1 MQPTVQRLL
10 FEVCREN
17 TNEHSPRNEYK
28 PSSVDF
34 FIPAIAEFVGSFLLT
49 FLGICSYL
57 HTVNTQLA
65 VSLLDGV
72 ALYTLTCCLGRFS
85 GAHFNPAQTLSVI
98 FVGRCRLA
106 VGLFMIFMQFL
117 GAFLGAVYAQCILQ
131 NNTFAVAMHAAIRW
145 SNTDIH
151 AANRLQYFFMELTL
165 STLVCCAYLFTGVI
179 SHGRNGALC
188 AAIVST
194 ARAIVTFIGYSTI
207 GQTSNLARTIGLIS
221 TAYIFL
227 AIRDE
232 WRFIYIP
239 FLCCLLAGS
248 EFGMDKEK
256 SKISMQLMKKEVEL
270 REHQIP
276 IEELCA
282 ELKTDV
288 NMGHSEEKANQ
299 LLKEY
304 GLNMLTPPKKRSEL
318 VAALKCLFAGFNFL
332 LWLGSFASVTSY
344 IIESQQSANVK
355 LDNLYMGIV
364 LAVVVVVTGF
374 FAYYQ
379 EYKSSKIMESFARLA
394 PPTTTVLRDGQMKRV
409 DATLI
414 VPGDIVYIKAGDR
427 IPADVRVIS
436 SSGLKVDCSTLTGE
450 SEPQNRSPECTHVN
464 PLETNNLV
472 LFGTGAVEGKCKGIV
487 VLTGDRTIMGRI
499 AYLTS
504 RVDSGKTPI
513 GREIDHFIT
522 VIGVV
527 AATIGISFFII
538 SIIYGYTF
546 VEALVF
552 LIGIIVANVPEG
564 IIATMTV
571 CLTLTAVKMRRKNCL
586 VKKLEGVETLGS
598 TSTICSDKTGTLT
611 QNRMTV
617 THTWFN
623 GSISDVNFHES
634 TSENSDPKELNF
646 DRFVGIFGAFV
657 RCAALCS
664 NATFKDENRDV
675 KLWKRDAN
683 GDASEVAILK
693 YCEYT
698 CGNVTA
704 YRKLY
709 PKIFEIPFNSTNKF
723 QVSIHKQESD
733 GHFVL
738 VMKGA
743 PEQIIDRCKT
753 CFEDNGERNL
763 TREDLKL
770 FQDAYKYLGG
780 LGERVMGFCDLDLDP
795 EKYRKNFVFC
805 SNPLNFPLEGLRF
818 LGLISMIDPPR
829 PAVPH
834 AVNLCQS
841 AGIKIVMV
849 TGDHPLTAEAIA
861 RQVNIIR
868 EGSIISRIINDG
880 DKLKW
885 EEIMGNGDKC
895 QAMIAH
901 GEQLKKLSDKDLN
914 FIVKYYSCIV
924 FARTS
929 PIQKL
934 QIVEAFQN
942 AGHIVAVTG
951 DGVND
956 APALRKAD
964 IGIAMGIAGTDVS
977 KEAADM
983 ILLDD
988 NFASIVTGVEEGRII
1003 FDNLKK
1009 SIAYTLTSNI
1019 PEITPFLSY
1028 ILFGIPL
1035 PMSVV
1040 AILCIDLGTDLW
1052 PAISI
1057 AYEEAETNIMERPP
1071 RNAKVDKLVNAR
1083 LMNFSYLQ
1091 IGIIQAAAGFMT
1103 YLIIMAEN
1111 GFHIHR
1117 LLWIRDEWDDSMVDD
1132 LEDSYG
1138 QQWTYKARKDLERC
1152 CHGAF
1157 FYAIVVVQ
1165 WADLL
1170 ISKTRYNSI
1179 VQQGMSN
1186 WVLNMGLIFTAV
1198 LSTFLLFMP
1207 YVNKVFGLTPIRLSW
1222 AMIPV
1227 SFAWLIFVYDEVRK
1241 YFCRTRP
1248 HGWLYRDTYY

>member
-1 MQPTVQRLL
+1 MAKFWTK
-10 FEVCREN
+10 ESN
-17 TNEHSPRNEYK
+17 K
-28 PSSVDF
+28 M
-34 FIPAIAEFVGSFLLT
+34 
-49 FLGICSYL
+49 
-57 HTVNTQLA
+57 
-65 VSLLDGV
+65 SLQMV
-72 ALYTLTCCLGRFS
+72 
-85 GAHFNPAQTLSVI
+85 
-98 FVGRCRLA
+98 
-106 VGLFMIFMQFL
+106 
-117 GAFLGAVYAQCILQ
+117 
-131 NNTFAVAMHAAIRW
+131 
-145 SNTDIH
+145 
-151 AANRLQYFFMELTL
+151 
-165 STLVCCAYLFTGVI
+165 
-179 SHGRNGALC
+179 
-188 AAIVST
+188 
-194 ARAIVTFIGYSTI
+194 
-207 GQTSNLARTIGLIS
+207 
-221 TAYIFL
+221 
-227 AIRDE
+227 
-232 WRFIYIP
+232 
-239 FLCCLLAGS
+239 
-248 EFGMDKEK
+248 
-256 SKISMQLMKKEVEL
+256 KKEVEMK
-270 REHQIP
+270 EHQIP
-276 IEELCA
+276 VDELCA
-282 ELKTDV
+282 QLGANV
-288 NMGHSEEKANQ
+288 NVGHTEEKANQ
-299 LLKEY
+299 LLKDY
-304 GLNMLTPPKKRSEL
+304 GMNMLTPPKKRSEIL
-318 VAALKCLFAGFNFL
+318 AALRYLFVGFNFL
-332 LWLGSFASVTSY
+332 LWLGSIASIISY
-344 IIESQQSANVK
+344 IIEYRQNVDAK

-364 LAVVVVVTGF
+364 LAIVVVITGL

-379 EYKSSKIMESFARLA
+379 EYKSSKIMESFAKLA
-394 PPTTTVLRDGQMKRV
+394 PPTTMVLRDGVIKKI

-414 VPGDIVYIKAGDR
+414 VPGDIVHIKAGDR
-427 IPADVRVIS
+427 IPADIRIIT
-436 SSGLKVDCSTLTGE
+436 SSGFK
-450 SEPQNRSPECTHVN
+450 NRGPECTHVN
-464 PLETNNLV
+464 PLETNNLI
-472 LFGTGAVEGKCKGIV
+472 LFGTGAVEGKCTGIV
-487 VLTGDRTIMGRI
+487 ILTGDRTIMGRI

-513 GREIDHFIT
+513 AREIDHFIKI
-522 VIGVV
+522 IGIV
-527 AATIGISFFII
+527 ATTIGISFFII
-538 SIIYGYTF
+538 GLIYGYTF

-617 THTWFN
+617 THTWLN
-623 GSISDVNFHES
+623 GNISEVNFHEP
-634 TSENSDPKELNF
+634 TIDTDNPKESNLKHF
-646 DRFVGIFGAFV
+646 DGSFGAFL

-664 NATFKDENRDV
+664 NSTFKDKDRDV
-675 KLWKRDAN
+675 KLSKREAT
-683 GDASEVAILK
+683 GDATEIAILK

-698 CGNVTA
+698 CGDVIA

-709 PKIFEIPFNSTNKF
+709 PKICEIPFNSRNKF
-723 QVSIHKQESD
+723 QVSIHQRKSNGQ
-733 GHFVL
+733 FIL

-743 PEQIIDRCKT
+743 PEQIIARCKT
-753 CFEDNGERNL
+753 KVRDDGKENL
-763 TREDLKL
+763 SKKDLQI
-770 FQDAYKYLGG
+770 FHNAYENLGG
-780 LGERVMGFCDLDLDP
+780 KLGERVMGFCDLEFDP
-795 EKYRKNFVFC
+795 TKYPKDFKF
-805 SNPLNFPLEGLRF
+805 STDPLNFPLDGLRF

-829 PAVPH
+829 SAVPH
-834 AVNLCQS
+834 AVGLCQS

-861 RQVNIIR
+861 RQVNIIK
-868 EGSIISRIINDG
+868 EGSVISRMINDN
-880 DKLKW
+880 DKLQQ
-885 EEIMGNGDKC
+885 EEVRDNEKC
-895 QAMIAH
+895 QAMIIH
-901 GEQLKKLSDKDLN
+901 GEQLKKLSNKDLEY
-914 FIVKYYSCIV
+914 IVQHYSCIV

-1028 ILFGIPL
+1028 VLFGIPL

-1057 AYEEAETNIMERPP
+1057 AYEEAETNIMMRPP
-1071 RNAKVDKLVNAR
+1071 RNAKIDKLVNAR

-1091 IGIIQAAAGFMT
+1091 IGIMQAAAGFMT
-1103 YLIIMAEN
+1103 YFIIMGEN
-1111 GFHIHR
+1111 GFHINR
-1117 LLWIRDEWDDSMVDD
+1117 LLWIRDEWDDPLVDD

-1138 QQWTYKARKDLERC
+1138 QQWTYDARKDLEHC

-1186 WVLNMGLIFTAV
+1186 WILNMGLLFTAV
-1198 LSTFLLFMP
+1198 LSTFLLFTP
-1207 YVNKVFGLTPIRLSW
+1207 YVNRVFGLTPIRLTW
-1222 AMIPV
+1222 AMVPV
-1227 SFAWLIFVYDEVRK
+1227 SFAWLIFVYDEIRK
-1241 YFCRTRP
+1241 YFCRVRP
-1248 HGWLYRDTYY
+1248 HGWLYRNTHY